1 MVQAVTKQTYAQLVE
16 QSAKPVLLD
25 VWASWCQPCRAIEPM
40 IEELRVAFDDQLAV
54 VKLNADEEPELASQ
68 LGVMGLPTVR
78 VLKGGQPR
86 FESVG
91 SVDKAK
97 LADAVGA
104 AIREAR

>member
-1 MVQAVTKQTYAQLVE
+1 MVQAVTKETYAQTVE
-16 QSAKPVLLD
+16 KSAKPVLLD
-25 VWASWCQPCRAIEPM
+25 VWAPWCQPCRAIEPM
-40 IEELRVAFDDQLAV
+40 IEELKVAFDDQLVV
-54 VKLNADEEPELASQ
+54 VKLNADDEPELAAQ

-78 VLKGGQPR
+78 VLQGGQAR

-104 AIREAR
+104 AIRGAR

>member
-1 MVQAVTKQTYAQLVE
+1 
-16 QSAKPVLLD
+16 
-25 VWASWCQPCRAIEPM
+25 M
-40 IEELRVAFDDQLAV
+40 IEELKVAFDDQLVV
-54 VKLNADEEPELASQ
+54 VKLNADDEPELAAQ

-78 VLKGGQPR
+78 VLQGGQSR

-104 AIREAR
+104 AIRGAR